1 MIRLLFPWWGVKV
14 TWALALLIGGIF
26 LVVAFVPGR
35 DSVGAPSDWRA
46 FCETSRQDRSL
57 GARLRSETSL
67 ELCDG
72 RQLTLRRLESASA
85 SRECAWLPHAST
97 RTTPL
102 IATDRRAGRWNLGPA
117 VEISASGGRLRRGHK
132 WGPDSLCTVDEAR

>member
-14 TWALALLIGGIF
+14 TWVLGLLVSGIF
-26 LVVAFVPGR
+26 LVVALVPGR
-35 DSVGAPSDWRA
+35 DSVEGASDWGA
-46 FCETSRQDRSL
+46 FCEGSRPGRSL
-57 GARLRSETSL
+57 GARLRSDALL

-72 RQLTLRRLESASA
+72 RQLTLRHVGSASA
-85 SRECAWLPHAST
+85 ARECAWLPHAST

-102 IATDRRAGRWNLGPA
+102 IATDRRAGRWDLRPA
-117 VEISASGGRLRRGHK
+117 VEISVTAGRLRRGHA